1 MRQTAQRKAI
11 YEALN
16 GDTSHPTADAIYQRV
31 RKKIKNIS
39 LGTVYRN
46 LKVLVSQGAIQ
57 EIPVADGPSRYDYRT
72 DKHYHFICD
81 GCGTVCDVNL
91 PFQAHLHKQLEA
103 TSKLSIRS
111 HQIVF
116 YGLCSGC
123 AAESGR
129 F

>member
-11 YEALN
+11 YEALQ
-16 GDTSHPTADAIYQRV
+16 GDTSHPTADVIYQRV

-46 LKVLVSQGAIQ
+46 LNVLASQGAIQ
-57 EIPVADGPSRYDYRT
+57 EIPVADGPGRYDYRT

-81 GCGTVCDVNL
+81 GCGSVCDVNL
-91 PFQAHLHKQLEA
+91 PFQANLNKQLEE
-103 TSKLSIRS
+103 SLKLHIRT

-116 YGLCSGC
+116 YGLCPAC
-123 AAESGR
+123 AAKQS
-129 F
+129 